1 MDKKKAAEMM
11 MGVRGMY
18 KAVAKESAVAD
29 IRYVETSYG
38 KIRVLEYGF
47 DSDDIRPL
55 YVDIHGGGYC
65 VGFPEM
71 DEEINLL
78 IRKGTNVKI
87 ISIDW
92 PKAPENPYPIGQE
105 ATYEVI
111 RHYADNAER
120 YKIDNE
126 CIGIGGYS
134 SGGNFA
140 TAIPMKAKERGH
152 FKMRYQML
160 CFPGVDIHTD
170 PYDKKGSDKILNRE
184 FLKAIHACYLSEPE
198 HSMHPYTSPRWAPKE
213 LLTGLPPALLILAGI
228 DPLYSEGKDYGD
240 KLAAAG
246 VDVEVHVFE
255 DADHGFTYM
264 GRDEDKKKAYELI
277 VNFIRKHTQV

>member
-11 MGVRGMY
+11 LGVRAAY
-18 KAVAKESAVAD
+18 KAAVKESKIAD
-29 IRYVETSYG
+29 IRYIDTKYG

-47 DSDDIRPL
+47 DSDGTRPL

-78 IRKGTNVKI
+78 IKNTTNVKI

-111 RHYADNAER
+111 KHYSDNAKK
-120 YKIDNE
+120 YKIDRNN
-126 CIGIGGYS
+126 IGIGGYS

-140 TAIPMKAKERGH
+140 TAIPMKAKERGD
-152 FKMRYQML
+152 FKVRYQMM

-170 PYDKKGSDKILNRE
+170 PYDKKGSDKVLNRE
-184 FLKAIHACYLSEPE
+184 FLKAIHACYLSDEA
-198 HSMHPYTSPRWAPKE
+198 HSMHPYTSPRWAPME
-213 LLTGLPPALLILAGI
+213 TLIGLPPALLILADQ
-228 DPLYSEGKDYGD
+228 DPLYAEGKDYGE
-240 KLAAAG
+240 KLKKAG
-246 VDVEVHVFE
+246 VDVETHVFK

-264 GRDEDKKKAYELI
+264 GREEDKKKAYELI
-277 VNFIRKHTQV
+277 VNFVKKHTQ

>member
-1 MDKKKAAEMM
+1 MDKSRAVQMM
-11 MGVRGMY
+11 MGIRGMY
-18 KAVAKESAVAD
+18 KAAARESAAAK
-29 IRYVETSYG
+29 IRYVDTSYG
-38 KIRVLEYGF
+38 PIRVLEYGF
-47 DSDDIRPL
+47 DTDGVRPL

-78 IRKGTNVKI
+78 ILKGTGVKV

-105 ATYEVI
+105 ATYEVV
-111 RHYADNAER
+111 RHYHDNAEV
-120 YKIDNE
+120 YGIDREN
-126 CIGIGGYS
+126 IGIGGYS

-152 FKMRYQML
+152 FKIRYQML
-160 CFPGVDIHTD
+160 CFPGVDIRTD
-170 PYDKKGSDKILNRE
+170 PYDKKGSDKVLDRE
-184 FLKAIHACYLSEPE
+184 FLKAIHACYLTDPE
-198 HSMHPYTSPRWAPKE
+198 HAEHPYTSPRWASKE

-228 DPLYSEGKDYGD
+228 DLLYREGKDYGE

-246 VDVEVHVFE
+246 VDVDTHIFE

-264 GRDEDKKKAYELI
+264 GKDEDKKKAYELI
-277 VNFIRKHTQV
+277 VNFVRKHTR

>member
-1 MDKKKAAEMM
+1 MDKETAKAMM
-11 MGVRGMY
+11 TNIRKMYEPYKQKGTAANVRHI
-18 KAVAKESAVAD
+18 D
-29 IRYVETSYG
+29 TSYG

-47 DSDDIRPL
+47 DNDDVRPL

-71 DEEINLL
+71 DEEINLM
-78 IRKGTNVKI
+78 IMKSTNVKI

-111 RHYADNAER
+111 RHYYENAAE
-120 YKIDNE
+120 YKIDRDN
-126 CIGIGGYS
+126 IGIGGYS

-140 TAIPMKAKERGH
+140 TVVPIKAKERSDL
-152 FKMRYQML
+152 KIKYQVL
-160 CFPGVDIHTD
+160 FFPGVDIDTD
-170 PYDKKGSDKILNRE
+170 PYDKKGSDKVLDRE

-198 HSMHPYTSPRWAPKE
+198 HSKHPYTSPRWAPRDM
-213 LLTGLPPALLILAGI
+213 LVGLPPAFIILAGL
-228 DPLYSEGKDYGD
+228 DPLYAEGKDYGD
-240 KLAAAG
+240 KLKEAG
-246 VDVEVHVFE
+246 VDVEMHNFE

-264 GRDEDKKKAYELI
+264 GNEDDKRKAYELMI
-277 VNFIRKHTQV
+277 DFIRRHSQR